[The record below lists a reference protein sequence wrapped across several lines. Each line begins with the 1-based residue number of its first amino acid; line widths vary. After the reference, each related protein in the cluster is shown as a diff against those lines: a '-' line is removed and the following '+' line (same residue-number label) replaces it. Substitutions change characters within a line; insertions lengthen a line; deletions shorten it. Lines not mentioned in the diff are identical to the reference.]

1 MSKED
6 VLKEIVFQLCDLG
19 EKELNTFC
27 NIAERIEGTI
37 SEAVSYLDD
46 YEGVLDID
54 MVLSGAKY
62 VLSEMIL
69 DDVYKM
75 IESKYEG
82 DIYEEAERILSNV
95 IETIDDMGVSYDERV
110 IIDTYGHYEGEYQ
123 GDIKNI
129 QDLIVE
135 HLNDNCEYGDVLD
148 AVEDF
153 IDMSLE

>member
-37 SEAVSYLDD
+37 FEAVSYLDD

-82 DIYEEAERILSNV
+82 DIYEEAERILSNI

-135 HLNDNCEYGDVLD
+135 HLNDNSEYGDVLD